1 MADSM
6 IGQTISH
13 YRILEKLGGGGM
25 GVVYK
30 AEDARLRRF
39 VALKFLPEDVARA
52 PQALARFQREAQAAC
67 ALTHANICTIY
78 DIGEQDGHAYI
89 VMEFL
94 DGMTMRDSISGRP
107 LPNETLLLLGTEIA
121 DALSAAHSA
130 GIIHRDIKPANIF
143 VTNHGHAKVLDFG
156 LAKLSP
162 RGASQPL
169 DAKTLSINEED
180 LLTSP
185 GTALGTVAYM
195 SPEQVRGEILDE
207 RTDLFSFGVVL
218 YEMATGVL
226 PFRGETSGVIFDAI
240 LNRTPTLPVR
250 LNPDLP
256 LDLERIISKAI
267 EKDREVRYQHA
278 SELRADLK
286 RLSRDTASGKVV
298 TSARDSAPASWRK
311 WVLASIALI
320 VLAAAALLPWGTGSL
335 PAPRILN
342 TTQLTHDDMP
352 KTRVLTDGARLYITE
367 MQGNKQILVQAS
379 TAGGETSQIP
389 TPFGS
394 VGISDIAPD
403 HSHLLAADIIGTEAA
418 EPGWILPLP
427 SGRPRR
433 LGQVFGHYA
442 GYSPDGQQIVF
453 ARDFDLYVAN
463 SEGLNIRKL
472 VSLPGQAF
480 YLVYSPDGRRIRFT
494 ISNPKDNSS
503 SIWEVHSDG
512 SNLHPVL
519 SAWHNPSSE
528 CCGFWSKDGRY
539 FFFISNLATVS
550 NLWVTRE
557 ASGIFQ
563 RSPSAPFQLT
573 AGPMSFPLAVGSP
586 NGKRIFADGFVPRG
600 ELIRYDSKAHE
611 FKPFLGGISAGEV
624 DFTSD
629 GKWVV
634 YVTYPDRALWRSRID
649 GSDRLQLTQPPIS
662 AFLPHWSRDGTQIA
676 FIDTQAGKL
685 WKAFFVP
692 AQGGQPV
699 EMLPEQEAE
708 ADAHW
713 SPDGKKIVFGRIPFL
728 PGSSKTIA
736 IYMLDPVTKQ
746 VSMVSG
752 SDGLY
757 APRWSPDGKYLAAL
771 SADSQKLLLYDFATQ
786 KWTDWVTEPGS
797 VILPAWSKDGKFVY
811 YGNRSSEN
819 AGYRRVKLGEHRSE
833 LVVDLKDLPQLDPG
847 WSGLDP
853 TDTPLFVRNRST
865 DEIYSLDLDLP

>member
-1 MADSM
+1 
-6 IGQTISH
+6 
-13 YRILEKLGGGGM
+13 M

-30 AEDARLRRF
+30 AEDTRLRRF
-39 VALKFLPEDVARA
+39 VALKFLPEDVARD
-52 PQALARFQREAQAAC
+52 PQTLARFQREAQAAS
-67 ALTHANICTIY
+67 ALSHPNICTIY

-89 VMEFL
+89 VMEYL
-94 DGMTMRDSISGRP
+94 DGKTMRDEISGRP
-107 LPNETLLLLGTEIA
+107 LPNEALLSLATEIA
-121 DALSAAHSA
+121 DALNAAHST
-130 GIIHRDIKPANIF
+130 GIVHRDIKPANIF
-143 VTNHGHAKVLDFG
+143 VTRHGHAKVLDFG
-156 LAKLSP
+156 LAKVSAP
-162 RGASQPL
+162 RSSGHVH
-169 DAKTLSINEED
+169 DGKTLSIHEED

-195 SPEQVRGEILDE
+195 SPEQVRGEALDP

-218 YEMATGVL
+218 YEMATGLL

-240 LNRTPTLPVR
+240 LNRKPTLPVR

-256 LDLERIISKAI
+256 ADLERIITKAI

-286 RLSRDTASGKVV
+286 RLSRDTASGKTV

-311 WVLASIALI
+311 WVLASVAVIA
-320 VLAAAALLPWGTGSL
+320 LAAAVLLLWGARSL

-367 MQGNKQILVQAS
+367 TQGNKQILVQAS

-394 VGISDIAPD
+394 IGISDIAPD

-418 EPGWILPLP
+418 EQGWILPLP
-427 SGRPRR
+427 SGPPRR
-433 LGQVFGHYA
+433 LGEVFGHYA

-453 ARDFDLYVAN
+453 ARDFDLYLAN

-480 YLVYSPDGRRIRFT
+480 YLVYSLDGRRIRFT
-494 ISNPKDNSS
+494 LSDPKDNSS
-503 SIWEVHSDG
+503 SIWEVQSDG

-519 SAWHNPSSE
+519 RGWHDPSSE

-539 FFFISNLATVS
+539 YFFISNLTTVS
-550 NLWVTRE
+550 NLWVIRE
-557 ASGIFQ
+557 PSGIFQ
-563 RSPSAPFQLT
+563 RSSSAPFQLT
-573 AGPMSFPLAVGSP
+573 AGPMSFPLAAGSP

-600 ELIRYDSKAHE
+600 ELIRYDGKTRD

-624 DFTSD
+624 DFSRD

-634 YVTYPDRALWRSRID
+634 YVSYPDRALWRSRID

-662 AFLPHWSRDGTQIA
+662 AFLPHWSPDGTQIA

-685 WKAFFVP
+685 WKTFLVS

-728 PGSSKTIA
+728 PGEIDCH
-736 IYMLDPVTKQ
+736 LC
-746 VSMVSG
+746 SG
-752 SDGLY
+752 PS
-757 APRWSPDGKYLAAL
+757 
-771 SADSQKLLLYDFATQ
+771 
-786 KWTDWVTEPGS
+786 
-797 VILPAWSKDGKFVY
+797 
-811 YGNRSSEN
+811 
-819 AGYRRVKLGEHRSE
+819 H
-833 LVVDLKDLPQLDPG
+833 
-847 WSGLDP
+847 
-853 TDTPLFVRNRST
+853 
-865 DEIYSLDLDLP
+865 